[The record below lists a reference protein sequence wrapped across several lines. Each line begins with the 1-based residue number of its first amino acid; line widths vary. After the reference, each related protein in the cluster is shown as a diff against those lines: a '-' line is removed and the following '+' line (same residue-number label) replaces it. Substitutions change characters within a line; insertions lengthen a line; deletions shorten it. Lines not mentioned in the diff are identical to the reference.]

1 MAAHPS
7 LKHAIVKHLSA
18 CEDSYSSTVSK
29 VSKETGAGRHFV
41 EAAMNELIE
50 RGELKRV
57 HATGAIEGKYK
68 PFTETRLDTPSK
80 SGPSTVYDRGAWNTP
95 LNPKV
100 ST

>member
-1 MAAHPS
+1 MTSLQSAIMA
-7 LKHAIVKHLSA
+7 HLSA
-18 CEDSYSSTVSK
+18 CEDSYSSTVSR
-29 VSKETGAGRHFV
+29 VSKETGAGRIFV
-41 EAAMNELIE
+41 ERAMNELIE
-50 RGELKRV
+50 RGHLTRV

-80 SGPSTVYDRGAWNTP
+80 SGPSTVYDKGAWNIP